1 VEVAD
6 MSERKEVEARLRG
19 HQVTIAERILSG
31 ELQLLPW
38 QVDTYLKYIQ
48 NPSSPT
54 VQRAIQHL
62 KNKRAFLKRLD
73 NNVKR

>member
-1 VEVAD
+1 
-6 MSERKEVEARLRG
+6 MSKRKEVEARLLSY
-19 HQVTIAERILSG
+19 QVTAAERILSG

-38 QVDTYLKYIQ
+38 QVDVYLRHIGKHS
-48 NPSSPT
+48 NPT